1 MSLFDGEI
9 VLGLPRRTM
18 AILAA
23 ILVLFALGATAYTLT
38 YGKTFKAPSGDGIAY
53 ERSAVQLLQKG
64 FYGYKSKV
72 PNAYMSPGYPLF
84 LAAIYG
90 ASGHT
95 WSGRPRYLLDAIQ
108 ILIACTTIIAVF
120 LIGRRLFGD
129 WVGLVAAALVAL
141 YPPTTIA
148 TNLWLTETISTAL
161 VAWFTYI
168 VLIAYDD
175 DRARWWAVAGALL
188 GLGVLIRPGFLPIA
202 AAPFAVRFLWGK
214 RAGLL
219 RPLVGFAVAFALVM
233 SPWVIRNMIVLHE
246 PAPLSTH
253 GGDPILAG
261 VDPYYYESGDPR
273 YRFHGPTYE
282 QYMASEDRAD
292 TKSGTA
298 KKAIVAELRA
308 KPLQTIWWY
317 AVGKPVRMYSEGWL
331 GERKYAGS
339 WTDFIRGLI
348 VALGWLG
355 CLLAL
360 REPRLRVLAAILF
373 IGSATLIMV
382 SPEPRYVFSW
392 IALLTIPAAYVLR
405 IAWDGALAA
414 GGAASV
420 GSKGESGAR

>member
-18 AILAA
+18 AILVA
-23 ILVLFALGATAYTLT
+23 ILVLFVVGASAYTLT
-38 YGKTFKAPSGDGIAY
+38 FGKTFKAPSGDGIAY

-64 FYGYKSKV
+64 FYGYKTKV

-129 WVGLVAAALVAL
+129 WVGLVAAGLVVL

-148 TNLWLTETISTAL
+148 TNLWLTETISTAI
-161 VAWFTYI
+161 VAWFTYV
-168 VLIAYDD
+168 VLVAYDD
-175 DRARWWAVAGALL
+175 DRGRWWAVAGAVL

-214 RAGLL
+214 RQGLL
-219 RPLVGFAVAFALVM
+219 KPLAAFSVAFLLVM
-233 SPWVIRNMIVLHE
+233 SPWVIRNLIVLHE

-282 QYMASEDRAD
+282 QYMESHPRGLSRDAA
-292 TKSGTA
+292 A
-298 KKAIVAELRA
+298 KQAIAAELKS

-317 AVGKPVRMYSEGWL
+317 LIGKPVRMYSGGWL
-331 GERKYAGS
+331 AEKKYAGS
-339 WTDFIRGLI
+339 WSAFIRGLI

-355 CLLAL
+355 CVLAV
-360 REPRLRVLAAILF
+360 RERRLRVLAAILF

-405 IAWDGALAA
+405 VAWDGASTASSA
-414 GGAASV
+414 ISGGP
-420 GSKGESGAR
+420 KG